1 MKPRVRFAPSPTGP
15 LHLGG
20 IRTALFNYL
29 FAKST
34 RGTFILRIEDTDR
47 SRYHPESEKHIVD
60 SLNWLGIPPD
70 ESPTIGG
77 PYGPYRQSQRLDIY
91 KKHIDILLR
100 DKKAYVAFDT
110 SEGLEQLRNKDKS
123 FLYNQSNRK
132 ELANS
137 LNPQSIYHKYQNIR
151 SIDDVDVENFVVR
164 LKVNQ
169 SRPFEVVDELR
180 GIITVETQTLEDKV
194 LLKRDGWPTYHLADI
209 VDDYLMK
216 ITHVV
221 RGEEWLPSLPIH
233 RVIYD
238 AFGWNAPKFLHLPL
252 LLRPDKKGK
261 ISKRDAVLNGYPIFA
276 LRWEKFAGLKELG
289 YLPHAII
296 NYLTLLGW
304 SPKDLSQR
312 NEIFSVDQLIPDFTV
327 RGLQK
332 NPAVVDFD
340 KLKWTNRQHV
350 SDSSTSEILN
360 QFDSFLTELYQTY
373 PPSDV
378 ENIIGLIKNRIEIG
392 ADITKEANVFI
403 REPQINLNEAQKVY
417 TEHWGAIL
425 DYFQSALDFKE
436 NASLFKKNIF
446 KWAKSKNIPLR
457 IMMQTLRI
465 TIVGQLSGPD
475 LFDIINFVS
484 RDSLIKRVQHTKSI
498 TSKIN

>member
-1 MKPRVRFAPSPTGP
+1 K
-15 LHLGG
+15 
-20 IRTALFNYL
+20 
-29 FAKST
+29 
-34 RGTFILRIEDTDR
+34 
-47 SRYHPESEKHIVD
+47 
-60 SLNWLGIPPD
+60 
-70 ESPTIGG
+70 
-77 PYGPYRQSQRLDIY
+77 
-91 KKHIDILLR
+91 
-100 DKKAYVAFDT
+100 
-110 SEGLEQLRNKDKS
+110 QLRKKDKS

-137 LNPQSIYHKYQNIR
+137 LNPHSVYSKYQNIR
-151 SIDDVDVENFVVR
+151 SIDEVDVENFVVR

-169 SRPFEVVDELR
+169 SHPLEVTDELR
-180 GIITVETQTLEDKV
+180 GIITAETQTLEDKV
-194 LLKRDGWPTYHLADI
+194 LLKRDGWPTYHFADI
-209 VDDYLMK
+209 IDDYLMK
-216 ITHVV
+216 TTHVI

-238 AFGWNAPKFLHLPL
+238 AFGWKAPQFLHLPL

-261 ISKRDAVLNGYPIFA
+261 ISKRDAILNGYPIFA
-276 LRWEKFAGLKELG
+276 LQWEEFAGLKERG

-296 NYLTLLGW
+296 NYLALLGW
-304 SPKDLSQR
+304 SPPNLSKR
-312 NEIFSVDQLIPDFTV
+312 NEIFLMDQTIPDFTID
-327 RGLQK
+327 GLQK

-340 KLKWTNRQHV
+340 KLKWTNHQHV
-350 SDSSTSEILN
+350 SGLSPSEILN
-360 QFDSFLTELYQTY
+360 HFDSFLTELYQTY

-378 ENIIGLIKNRIEIG
+378 ENIISLIKNRIEIG
-392 ADITKEANVFI
+392 ADLVRETHVFI

>member
-91 KKHIDILLR
+91 KKHIDVLLK

-110 SEGLEQLRNKDKS
+110 SEELKQLRDKDKS

-216 ITHVV
+216 TTHVV

-233 RVIYD
+233 HVIYD
-238 AFGWNAPKFLHLPL
+238 AFGWKAPQFLHLPL

-261 ISKRDAVLNGYPIFA
+261 ISKRDAILNGYPIFA
-276 LRWEKFAGLKELG
+276 LQWEEFAGLKERG

-296 NYLTLLGW
+296 NYLALLGW
-304 SPKDLSQR
+304 SPPNLSKR
-312 NEIFSVDQLIPDFTV
+312 NEIFLMDQTIPDFTID
-327 RGLQK
+327 GLQK

-340 KLKWTNRQHV
+340 KLKWTNHQHV
-350 SDSSTSEILN
+350 SGLSPSEILN
-360 QFDSFLTELYQTY
+360 HFDSFLTELYQTY

-378 ENIIGLIKNRIEIG
+378 ENIISLIKNRIEIG
-392 ADITKEANVFI
+392 ADLVRETHVFI

-475 LFDIINFVS
+475 LFDIINFVPI
-484 RDSLIKRVQHTKSI
+484 DSLNKRVQQAKAI
-498 TSKIN
+498 ISKIQ